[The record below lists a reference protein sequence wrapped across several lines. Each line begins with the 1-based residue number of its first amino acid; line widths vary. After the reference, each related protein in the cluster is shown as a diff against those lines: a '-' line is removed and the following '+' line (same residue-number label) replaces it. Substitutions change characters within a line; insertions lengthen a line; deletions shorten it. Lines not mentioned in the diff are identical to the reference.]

1 VREWWLRT
9 VLVLQSPRAV
19 FVALRA
25 DDPEDISARSEPIL
39 LIVLLSGIAF
49 VLATRTAAHLM
60 DDSDYDGLLVAVWAF
75 LAGGLYGGVAYWLLG
90 GLLHWSSVVLG
101 SEGAFRRSRQVLAF
115 SAVPIALSLVLWPV
129 KLAIYRSA
137 LFHAGGSDGGSGGQV
152 FAWLWVAF
160 ELWAAALLVTGVRS
174 VHGWRWGRAV
184 LASAPPLVLC
194 LLAALA

>member
-19 FVALRA
+19 FVALRS
-25 DDPEDISARSEPIL
+25 DEPEDLSARSEPIL

-75 LAGGLYGGVAYWLLG
+75 LAGGLYGSVAYWLLG

-101 SEGAFRRSRQVLAF
+101 SEGSFRRSRQVLAF
-115 SAVPIALSLVLWPV
+115 SAVPVALSLVLWPV

-137 LFHAGGSDGGSGGQV
+137 LFHAGGSDGGSGGHV
-152 FAWLWVAF
+152 FAWLWVVF
-160 ELWAAALLVTGVRS
+160 ELWAASLLVIGVRS
-174 VHGWRWGRAV
+174 VHGWTWGRAA
-184 LASAPPLVLC
+184 LAAAPPVILC
-194 LLAALA
+194 VLAALA